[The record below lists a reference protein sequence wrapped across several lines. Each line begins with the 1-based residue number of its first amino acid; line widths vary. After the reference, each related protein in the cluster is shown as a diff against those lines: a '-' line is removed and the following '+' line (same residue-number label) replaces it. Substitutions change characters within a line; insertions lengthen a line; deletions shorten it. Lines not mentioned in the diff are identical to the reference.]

1 MKKYK
6 KYIQIFGYKV
16 ITTVANQKKGVDEL
30 QKCLKNNICA
40 FSGNS
45 GVGKSTLI
53 NALFNNNITEEGAI
67 SKKNKKGKNTTTAIK
82 LYKIQENTYIADTP
96 RIWSI

>member
-16 ITTVANQKKGVDEL
+16 ITTVANQKKGVDE
-30 QKCLKNNICA
+30 
-40 FSGNS
+40 
-45 GVGKSTLI
+45 
-53 NALFNNNITEEGAI
+53 LFNNNITEEGAI